1 MDGFARP
8 KRFTKYNVTFE
19 HWESGHYFPIFCSGP
34 ATGETIQTVV
44 KIYEKAKET
53 LNLDLKLEDVLFTG
67 VLRETAGVP
76 PPIDYSKQRVA
87 IQEQSVSG
95 YANSIRKQVYESGKK
110 ELRDKVDA
118 FLPWSSMLPSATVP
132 PWAREQQKEHEN
144 EVPKEISHKEHHKK
158 KSKV

>member
-19 HWESGHYFPIFCSGP
+19 HWESGHYFPKFCSGP

-76 PPIDYSKQRVA
+76 PPIDYSK
-87 IQEQSVSG
+87 VSLVCKNLAMQDLTIIFFLATRS
-95 YANSIRKQVYESGKK
+95 YTRTVSIWLCKQYPQTGV
-110 ELRDKVDA
+110 
-118 FLPWSSMLPSATVP
+118 
-132 PWAREQQKEHEN
+132 
-144 EVPKEISHKEHHKK
+144 
-158 KSKV
+158 